1 MWLHGTTGI
10 SGTCGFFRLGQ
21 SHETLPNHYQ
31 MNFVLMKHHGFSL
44 RELDDMIPFERDV
57 YVLLLRQWI
66 EEENRRLREQQARA

>member
-1 MWLHGTTGI
+1 
-10 SGTCGFFRLGQ
+10 
-21 SHETLPNHYQ
+21 

-66 EEENRRLREQQARA
+66 EEENRRLREQQSRA